1 MTELPYRLINE
12 NGSSVLLII
21 CDHASNRVPEEYGG
35 LGLPSAALQRH
46 IAWDIGAAG
55 VTEMLARRFDATA
68 VLSEVSRL
76 LVDCNR
82 HFEDPSLAP
91 AVSDGTEVPANRNLS
106 PAERGRRWRTYH
118 QPYHAAVAKR
128 LEARLARGQDPVLLS
143 IHSMTPSMNGIAR
156 PWQIAVCWAEDRRL
170 SAPMLD
176 ALRARG
182 GVTVGD
188 NQPYSL
194 HPVEDYSTPVHAL
207 RRGLRHL
214 QIEFRQ
220 DEIAER
226 AGQQRWADLF
236 GACLEQVLS
245 AMR

>member
-12 NGSSVLLII
+12 TGSSCLLII
-21 CDHASNRVPEEYGG
+21 CDHASNRVPDEYGD

-68 VLSEVSRL
+68 VLSEISRL

-82 HFEDPSLAP
+82 HFGDPSLAP
-91 AVSDGTEVPANRNLS
+91 AVSAGTEVPANRNLS
-106 PAERGRRWRTYH
+106 PAERERRWRTYH
-118 QPYHAAVAKR
+118 QPYHAVIAER
-128 LEARLARGQDPVLLS
+128 LEARLAQGQDPVLLS
-143 IHSMTPSMNGIAR
+143 IHSMTPSMGGIAR

-170 SAPMLD
+170 SVPMLD

-182 GVTVGD
+182 GITVGD

-220 DEIAER
+220 DEIADR

-236 GACLEQVLS
+236 GDCLERVLS
-245 AMR
+245 GLR

>member
-1 MTELPYRLINE
+1 MTGLPYRLINE
-12 NGSSVLLII
+12 TGGSGVLII
-21 CDHASNRVPEEYGG
+21 CDHASNRVPEEYND
-35 LGLPSAALQRH
+35 LGLSSAALQRH
-46 IAWDIGAAG
+46 IAWDIGAAA
-55 VTEMLARRFDATA
+55 VTEMLARRFHATA

-91 AVSDGTEVPANRNLS
+91 TVSDGTEVPANRNLS
-106 PAERGRRWRTYH
+106 LAERKRRWRTYH
-118 QPYHAAVAKR
+118 QPYHAAIAET
-128 LEARLARGQDPVLLS
+128 LEASLARGQDPVFLS

-156 PWQIAVCWAEDRRL
+156 PWQVAVCWAEDIRL
-170 SAPMLD
+170 SVPMLD

-182 GVTVGD
+182 GITVGD

-194 HPVEDYSTPVHAL
+194 HPREDYSTPVHAL

-220 DEIAER
+220 DEIADR
-226 AGQQRWADLF
+226 AGQRRWADLF
-236 GACLEQVLS
+236 GDCLEQVL
-245 AMR
+245 ATAR